1 MATPLRRKSFLIYAL
16 VFSLLAAV
24 GVIVARVGM
33 GEEVRLDRLL
43 EDAILSLAIIGC
55 ILLVLAGYVWDRTL
69 HVRLKALMQE
79 ARPRDDEREAAPT
92 EAGEA
97 DEVIGLARRIERMAQ
112 SLQRVE
118 ASYRGI
124 VEDLTDLICRYRPDG
139 RLTFVNS
146 SYARF
151 FGQDRGELVGQ
162 MFPPRVLDLP
172 PRVRDNLLPEV
183 ATFEQEMVN
192 AKGWRRWI
200 AWTNRAIADADGD
213 VLEYQ
218 AVGHDITARREAE
231 DALRRAK
238 DAAEAADR
246 AKSEFLA
253 IISHE
258 IQTPIN
264 GVMGFCR
271 LLQETALTREQ
282 KEYVDTIR
290 SCGNALEALVSDI
303 LDLSQIEAGRLNLQ
317 PAPFGLHKCFEEVV
331 ALFAPQAR
339 AADLGLELHVAPDVP
354 AIVTGDEQRLRQVL
368 NNLVGNALKFTSRG
382 GVTLRVACVKSEVA
396 VGGGRRAVTLKVA
409 VRDTGIGIDADK
421 VLTLFRP
428 FGQIDTSPRRRH
440 GGAGL
445 GLAISK
451 RLCEMMG
458 GTIEVESFPGTGS
471 TFTVTVRME
480 YDAGD
485 STAPMVPAA
494 LAPRPV
500 PAL

>member
-1 MATPLRRKSFLIYAL
+1 
-16 VFSLLAAV
+16 
-24 GVIVARVGM
+24 
-33 GEEVRLDRLL
+33 
-43 EDAILSLAIIGC
+43 
-55 ILLVLAGYVWDRTL
+55 
-69 HVRLKALMQE
+69 
-79 ARPRDDEREAAPT
+79 
-92 EAGEA
+92 
-97 DEVIGLARRIERMAQ
+97 
-112 SLQRVE
+112 
-118 ASYRGI
+118 
-124 VEDLTDLICRYRPDG
+124 
-139 RLTFVNS
+139 
-146 SYARF
+146 
-151 FGQDRGELVGQ
+151 
-162 MFPPRVLDLP
+162 
-172 PRVRDNLLPEV
+172 LPEV

-200 AWTNRAIADADGD
+200 AWTNRAIADADGE

-290 SCGNALEALVSDI
+290 SCGNALEVLVSDI
-303 LDLSQIEAGRLNLQ
+303 LDLSQIEAGRLSLQ

-368 NNLVGNALKFTSRG
+368 HNLVGNALKFTNRG
-382 GVTLRVACVKSEVA
+382 GVTLRVACIKGDA
-396 VGGGRRAVTLKVA
+396 AGGGGRRAVTLKVA

-421 VLTLFRP
+421 LLTLFRP

-471 TFTVTVRME
+471 TFTFMVRME

-494 LAPRPV
+494 LSPRPA
-500 PAL
+500 PAA

>member
-1 MATPLRRKSFLIYAL
+1 MVAPLRRKSFLIYAL

-24 GVIVARVGM
+24 GAIVVR
-33 GEEVRLDRLL
+33 EWLRQEVRLDQLFDDL
-43 EDAILSLAIIGC
+43 IVSLAIIGC
-55 ILLVLAGYVWDRTL
+55 VLLVLAGYVWDRTL
-69 HVRLKALMQE
+69 HMRLKALMQE
-79 ARPRDDEREAAPT
+79 ARVRGDEREAAAEP
-92 EAGEA
+92 GEA

-139 RLTFVNS
+139 RLTFVNTA
-146 SYARF
+146 YARF
-151 FGQDRGELVGQ
+151 FGQERTELVGQ
-162 MFPPRVLDLP
+162 VFPPWVLDLP
-172 PRVRDNLLPEV
+172 PRSRGNAPPEV
-183 ATFEQEMVN
+183 ANFEQEMVN
-192 AKGWRRWI
+192 AKGGRRWI

-271 LLQETALTREQ
+271 LLQETSLTREQ
-282 KEYVDTIR
+282 REYVDTIR
-290 SCGNALEALVSDI
+290 SCGGALEALVSDI
-303 LDLSQIEAGRLNLQ
+303 LDLSQIEAGRLSLQ
-317 PAPFGLHKCFEEVV
+317 PAPFALHKTFEDVV

-339 AADLGLELHVAPDVP
+339 SADLGLELQLAPDVP

-368 NNLVGNALKFTSRG
+368 QNLVGNALKFTNRG
-382 GVTLRVACVKSEVA
+382 GVTLRVSCVKGEA
-396 VGGGRRAVTLKVA
+396 VPGSGRRQVTVKVA

-421 VLTLFRP
+421 LATLFRP
-428 FGQIDTSPRRRH
+428 FSQIDTSPRRKH

-445 GLAISK
+445 GLAISR

-458 GTIEVESFPGTGS
+458 GTIEVESYPGTGS
-471 TFTVTVRME
+471 LFTLTVRFE

-485 STAPMVPAA
+485 STAPMVPAF
-494 LAPRPV
+494 APRPV
-500 PAL
+500 PVS

>member
-1 MATPLRRKSFLIYAL
+1 MAAPLRRKSFLIYAL

-24 GVIVARVGM
+24 AAIIAR
-33 GEEVRLDRLL
+33 EWLRKEVRLDQLF
-43 EDAILSLAIIGC
+43 DDMIVSLAIIGC
-55 ILLVLAGYVWDRTL
+55 VLLVLAGYVWDRTL
-69 HVRLKALMQE
+69 HVRLKALMQD
-79 ARPRDDEREAAPT
+79 ARTRGDDRDAAAEP
-92 EAGEA
+92 GET

-139 RLTFVNS
+139 RLTFVNTA
-146 SYARF
+146 YARF
-151 FGQDRGELVGQ
+151 FGQERGELVGQ
-162 MFPPRVLDLP
+162 VFPPWVPGQP
-172 PRVRDNLLPEV
+172 PGGRADARPAVTN
-183 ATFEQEMVN
+183 FEQEMVN
-192 AKGWRRWI
+192 ANGWRRWV
-200 AWTNRAIADADGD
+200 AWTSRAIADADGD

-246 AKSEFLA
+246 AKSEFLT

-303 LDLSQIEAGRLNLQ
+303 LDLSQIEAGRLSLQ
-317 PAPFGLHKCFEEVV
+317 PAPFALQKCFEEVV

-339 AADLGLELHVAPDVP
+339 GADLGLELQVSADVP

-368 NNLVGNALKFTSRG
+368 NNLVGNALKFTNRG
-382 GVTLRVACVKSEVA
+382 GVTLRVSCAKGETVPAST
-396 VGGGRRAVTLKVA
+396 RRHVTIKVA

-421 VLTLFRP
+421 LATLFRP

-451 RLCEMMG
+451 RLCEMMD
-458 GTIEVESFPGTGS
+458 GTIEVESYPGTGS
-471 TFTVTVRME
+471 IFTFTARFE

-485 STAPMVPAA
+485 STAPMVPAF
-494 LAPRPV
+494 APRPV
-500 PAL
+500 PAA